1 MIAYL
6 ILPVS
11 GGWDS
16 SHLSQ
21 ITGIVNDMNPQSS
34 PLVGSCRMVDH
45 KFPDFLKSC
54 IISPVKPEVFGQPA
68 RCGAADVEV
77 SRGHRSHLGGREVL

>member
-1 MIAYL
+1 MSIFDSVFDTARFR
-6 ILPVS
+6 
-11 GGWDS
+11 GWDS
-16 SHLSQ
+16 SHLFLP
-21 ITGIVNDMNPQSS
+21 ITGTDNESAITPT
-34 PLVGSCRMVDH
+34 CRMVDH
-45 KFPDFLKSC
+45 IFPDYSR